1 MNEEKPTRR
10 AAARVCYCMSI
21 RCWRPTVATVATAR
35 ASVSPST
42 SPPVVVAAARSLPRP
57 SSAQLS
63 WPCTALKLASKA
75 RRNSILSQIMPV
87 VRPRSLLSLS
97 ARPRR
102 YVEQQPTRVVLAQL
116 YPDPSRALHV
126 LRTKLGVSV
135 CAKGQAAPFHVRR
148 NGKSM
153 IAHASAHAV
162 GQRRLDWLV
171 GQSDDAGRGNPR
183 ALALALSW

>member
-35 ASVSPST
+35 ASVSPSA

-63 WPCTALKLASKA
+63 RPCTALKLASKA

-97 ARPRR
+97 RP
-102 YVEQQPTRVVLAQL
+102 T
-116 YPDPSRALHV
+116 
-126 LRTKLGVSV
+126 
-135 CAKGQAAPFHVRR
+135 
-148 NGKSM
+148 
-153 IAHASAHAV
+153 HAV
-162 GQRRLDWLV
+162 TRNSSPPVSFSRSYTPTVACSSRPPHEAWRQRLRKGASGSLPCSAKWKKHDRACGWPAPPDWLV